1 MTGDLATGIL
11 TSTTFELP
19 GYTVSEPCNLSFLHS
34 TASAARPARWPAGHV
49 EGVG

>member
-19 GYTVSEPCNLSFLHS
+19 GYTVERTLGMSWGCWCA
-34 TASAARPARWPAGHV
+34 ASG
-49 EGVG
+49 